1 MEERVPGSLC
11 MACGSAKQMSR
22 EDREGYGMKRI
33 LRLAAAAAMFVLCF
47 LPAPLGLAGS
57 ADVLRSTLDN
67 GLQVVIV
74 RNELAPVVTTMVN
87 YLVGSNEAPDG
98 FPGMAHAQEHMM
110 FRGSPGLSG
119 PQLATLI
126 AAMGGRFNADTQQT
140 VTQYFFTV
148 PSEDLETALHIE
160 AIRMRDV
167 LNSQELWQ
175 RERGAI
181 EQEVAQDYSNP
192 LYLFHK
198 RMLSSLFEGTVYA
211 HDALGTKPSFEQTTG
226 AMLKEF
232 HAKWYAPNNAIVVIV
247 GDIEPQETLRL
258 VKGLFESIPS
268 RPVPLRPEIRL
279 EPLKPDS
286 IMLESDL
293 PYGIAMVAYR
303 LPGYESPDFAAAQV
317 LADILDSQRGNL
329 YALVPEGKALEAG
342 FESSFLPRAG
352 YGYATAAFPHGGD
365 GNGLLRELK
374 AVIERYREQGFP
386 SDLVEA
392 AKRREVADLEF
403 QKNSV
408 EGLASLWSQA
418 LAVEGRHSPEED
430 IEAIKAAS
438 VADVNRVARTYLD
451 NHTATTGVL
460 SPRPAGKAV
469 ASRTFHGKES
479 FAPAEAKEVA
489 LPEWAERALQP
500 VSLPQSSIT
509 PTETLL
515 PNGLHLIV
523 RPTKVSRTIGLYGQ
537 VKSNSDLQTPK
548 GQEGVADLLDGLFS
562 YGTTSLDRLAFQKAV
577 DDIAANLSAGST
589 FSLEVLED
597 QFDRGVSL
605 LADNVLHPALPEE
618 AFKVVQK
625 ETMDLVAGKLK
636 SASYLAR
643 RALRTG
649 LYPKKDP
656 TLREATPAT
665 LSSLTLENVRK
676 YHQAVFRPDLTT
688 IVLIGD
694 ISPDQGRTV
703 VEKYFG
709 EWKALGP
716 KPDTDFPSVPLNKAS
731 VASVPDKSRVQDL
744 VLLAQTLGLN
754 RSHPDYYL
762 LQLGN
767 HVLSGAFYATRLYHD
782 LREQAGLVYTVESL
796 LDVGRTRGLFEVV
809 FACDPPNLKK
819 ARNMIEKNLTKMQA
833 TPVTSYELRQAKT
846 LLLQSIPLSQ
856 SSTEGI
862 ARMFLDLSMKGL
874 PLDEQALAAKRYM
887 ESTAEE
893 VQAAFSKWIRP
904 RNFVQISLG
913 PKPN

>member
-1 MEERVPGSLC
+1 
-11 MACGSAKQMSR
+11 
-22 EDREGYGMKRI
+22 
-33 LRLAAAAAMFVLCF
+33 MFVLYL
-47 LPAPLGLAGS
+47 LPAPWGLAES
-57 ADVLRSTLDN
+57 ADVLRSTLNN

-87 YLVGSNEAPDG
+87 YLAGSNEAPDG

-119 PQLATLI
+119 SQLAALI

-148 PSEDLETALHIE
+148 ASEDLEAALHIE
-160 AIRMRDV
+160 AVRMREALD
-167 LNSQELWQ
+167 SQKLWQ

-198 RMLSSLFEGTVYA
+198 RMLSSLFAGTPYA

-232 HAKWYAPNNAIVVIV
+232 HTKWYAPNNAILVIV
-247 GDIEPQETLRL
+247 GNIEPEGTLKL
-258 VKGLFESIPS
+258 VKELFESIPF
-268 RPVPLRPEIRL
+268 RPVPSRPEIRL

-286 IMLESDL
+286 IMLDSDL
-293 PYGIAMVAYR
+293 PYGISIVAYR

-317 LADILDSQRGNL
+317 MTDILDSQRASL
-329 YALVPEGKALEAG
+329 YALVPDGKALEAG
-342 FESSFLPRAG
+342 FESSFLPKAG

-365 GNGLLRELK
+365 GSGLLQELK

-408 EGLASLWSQA
+408 EGLAALWSQA
-418 LAVEGRHSPEED
+418 LAVEGRHSPEDD
-430 IEAIKAAS
+430 IEAIKAVA
-438 VADVNRVARTYLD
+438 VADVHRVARIYLNND
-451 NHTATTGVL
+451 TATIGLLT
-460 SPRPAGKAV
+460 PRPAGKAV

-479 FAPAEAKEVA
+479 FAPAEAKEVP
-489 LPEWAERALQP
+489 LPEWADRVMRPA
-500 VSLPQSSIT
+500 SLPRSILT
-509 PTETLL
+509 PEEMVL

-537 VKSNSDLQTPK
+537 VKSNRDLQTPK

-562 YGTTSLDRLAFQKAV
+562 YGTTTLDRLAFQKAV

-589 FSLEVLED
+589 FSLEVLEE

-625 ETMDLVAGKLK
+625 ETIGLVAGKLK
-636 SASYLAR
+636 SPNYLAR
-643 RALRTG
+643 RALRAG

-656 TLREATPAT
+656 TLRQATPAT
-665 LSSLTLENVRK
+665 LSSLILEDVRK

-694 ISPDQGRTV
+694 IAPGQGRAV

-716 KPDTDFPSVPLNKAS
+716 KPETDLPSVPLNKLS
-731 VASVPDKSRVQDL
+731 FASVPDKSRVQDL
-744 VLLAQTLGLN
+744 VLLVQTLGLN
-754 RSHPDYYL
+754 RSNPD
-762 LQLGN
+762 
-767 HVLSGAFYATRLYHD
+767 
-782 LREQAGLVYTVESL
+782 
-796 LDVGRTRGLFEVV
+796 
-809 FACDPPNLKK
+809 
-819 ARNMIEKNLTKMQA
+819 
-833 TPVTSYELRQAKT
+833 
-846 LLLQSIPLSQ
+846 
-856 SSTEGI
+856 
-862 ARMFLDLSMKGL
+862 
-874 PLDEQALAAKRYM
+874 
-887 ESTAEE
+887 
-893 VQAAFSKWIRP
+893 
-904 RNFVQISLG
+904 
-913 PKPN
+913 